1 LKASARTAIQC
12 LADCEL
18 IKTRRADHS
27 LRKRTSASGV
37 FSKRTALDPFSFL
50 VTSIAGWINQHQHDV
65 INYLIEENRVLRA
78 QIGNRRLRF
87 RDDQRQRL
95 AVKAKKLGR
104 KILAQIATVVAP
116 ETLLAWHRKL
126 IANKYD
132 GSAQRSVGR
141 PRTDADIAA
150 LVTRMAEENRN
161 WGYRRIQGALA
172 NLGHL
177 LAHNTVANILRRHGI
192 EPAPER
198 IRKTTW
204 KEFLNSHWDQ
214 IVASDFF
221 TIEVWTPTGL
231 QRFVVLFFME
241 LSTRRVEIGGIASRA
256 NGLWMAQIARNVT
269 DGVDGFFKGKRYLIH
284 DRDPLYTREF
294 LSMLADVGIE
304 SVKLPPRSPNL
315 NAYAERFVKTIKES
329 CLERM
334 IFFGEDS
341 LRNAVREFVE
351 HYHLERNH
359 QGLGNALIVPI
370 KTTHEITGSVQCRQ
384 RLGGL
389 LNYYYRKAA

>member
-1 LKASARTAIQC
+1 
-12 LADCEL
+12 
-18 IKTRRADHS
+18 
-27 LRKRTSASGV
+27 
-37 FSKRTALDPFSFL
+37 
-50 VTSIAGWINQHQHDV
+50 
-65 INYLIEENRVLRA
+65 
-78 QIGNRRLRF
+78 
-87 RDDQRQRL
+87 
-95 AVKAKKLGR
+95 
-104 KILAQIATVVAP
+104 
-116 ETLLAWHRKL
+116 
-126 IANKYD
+126 
-132 GSAQRSVGR
+132 
-141 PRTDADIAA
+141 
-150 LVTRMAEENRN
+150 MAEENRN

-370 KTTHEITGSVQCRQ
+370 KTTHEITGPVQCRQ